1 MNEVATAYSDMIYFA
16 DQRTYE
22 QWTAEQ
28 KKTHLTSM
36 AISFTVSK
44 NYGAITF
51 EEKKKILE
59 WDRFGHQRIL
69 TDKYLQCSLSDR
81 HKVRIRADHTVEA
94 EAAGGD
100 QNGETLLHSCRNA
113 QYVQACDGTT
123 YIADQNGKVTEY
135 GLAIHESDYR
145 NWTDIISLSASE
157 DILAGLHKN
166 GTVSAAAA
174 SENLKTAVKK
184 LNNIKQIACTEKE
197 IIALDTAGH
206 VFRCNEDGELSTLD
220 IHGTAKQIAADNH
233 IIYALLSDGTV
244 FSTGT
249 KEKPNTWRNI
259 LCIAA
264 CADVVAA
271 VDSEGV
277 LHTDTALFCG
287 KKWDGMKLKFPE
299 E

>member
-16 DQRTYE
+16 DQKTYE

-59 WDRFGHQRIL
+59 WDRFGHQRVL

-94 EAAGGD
+94 EATGGD
-100 QNGETLLHSCRNA
+100 QNGETLLHSCRNV

-184 LNNIKQIACTEKE
+184 LNSIKQIACTEKE
-197 IIALDTAGH
+197 IILVYADELVPDYYGDKRPAENIPLAFACLISSQKKDDCIVLEDFSQVGKSP
-206 VFRCNEDGELSTLD
+206 VEFLRFLFRT
-220 IHGTAKQIAADNH
+220 
-233 IIYALLSDGTV
+233 
-244 FSTGT
+244 
-249 KEKPNTWRNI
+249 
-259 LCIAA
+259 
-264 CADVVAA
+264 
-271 VDSEGV
+271 
-277 LHTDTALFCG
+277 
-287 KKWDGMKLKFPE
+287 
-299 E
+299 